1 MTHPIQARVER
12 ADWWRD
18 HLRQRC
24 GRGNAPRAKRRTIII
39 TQVIVA
45 VCEFYGLDPDQLKTR
60 TREREVVLAR
70 QIGFYLARKMTGRSL
85 PEIGRQFGGF
95 DHSTIVHA
103 IRRIDE
109 LLISNPEI
117 RTDVDMISGALLN
130 GW

>member
-1 MTHPIQARVER
+1 MHPIQKRVER

-24 GRGNAPRAKRRTIII
+24 RRGAGRGGQKRAILIA
-39 TQVIVA
+39 QVIIA
-45 VCEFYGLDPDQLKTR
+45 VCEFYGIEPDQLKAR
-60 TREREVVLAR
+60 TRERETVLAR

-103 IRRIDE
+103 IRRVE
-109 LLISNPEI
+109 EMLASNPEV
-117 RTDVDMISGALLN
+117 RTDVDMITGALLD